1 MENCIFKKLL
11 ILIFLIGIITGCKE
25 SLKICHLSKG
35 LDTVLSDYID
45 RHPKDSIIIMQFYGV
60 EGRTILNIQHAPY
73 YPFKDFIDGCFIYK
87 DKLALYCLLDKSV
100 LVDGLVDST
109 YTSDKTILNHY
120 KSWDEVDFEYDG
132 NSDSESY
139 LVKSRDNIVKAVKTD
154 LQFHEKVSDTIGIR
168 SNSINDMLNQRINS
182 HNVPITAIRFA
193 SFENSDYLMMSEA
206 NVYTKESLSGCLK
219 RNGRI
224 ITFYKTDKLHN
235 PNLIDMELI
244 QMGLPLLNN
253 YKEIPSNWF
262 DFESSE
268 GDVFKILPNGY
279 LEKVSIEKLSDEKYE
294 LLYKA
299 LRF

>member
-1 MENCIFKKLL
+1 ML
-11 ILIFLIGIITGCKE
+11 ISIFLTVILTGCKE
-25 SLKICHLSKG
+25 SLEICHLSKG
-35 LDTVLSDYID
+35 LDTVLSDYIG

-60 EGRTILNIQHAPY
+60 EGRTILNIQHSPY
-73 YPFKDFIDGCFIYK
+73 YPFKEFVDGCFIYK

-100 LVDGLVDST
+100 SVDSLVDSV
-109 YTSDKTILNHY
+109 YVSDKTILNSY
-120 KSWDEVDFEYDG
+120 MSWDEVDFEYDG
-132 NSDSESY
+132 CSDSESY
-139 LVKSRDNIVKAVKTD
+139 LVKSQDNIVKAVKTD
-154 LQFHEKVSDTIGIR
+154 LQFHEKVSGTIGIR

-182 HNVPITAIRFA
+182 HNVPITTVRFG
-193 SFENSDYLMMSEA
+193 SFENSDYLIVSET

-224 ITFYKTDKLHN
+224 ITFYKADKLHN

-268 GDVFKILPNGY
+268 GDVFKILPKGN
-279 LEKVSIEKLSDEKYE
+279 IERVLIEELPDEKYE

-299 LRF
+299 LGF